1 MKKSVETI
9 IIDRIEGGIAVA
21 EAKGEMIELPLADL
35 PCGVK
40 EGSVLVLK
48 DGAYVLDKASEE
60 ERKKELFKKQKSL
73 FSK

>member
-21 EAKGEMIELPLADL
+21 EAKGEMIELPLSNL

-60 ERKKELFKKQKSL
+60 GRKKELFKKQKSL